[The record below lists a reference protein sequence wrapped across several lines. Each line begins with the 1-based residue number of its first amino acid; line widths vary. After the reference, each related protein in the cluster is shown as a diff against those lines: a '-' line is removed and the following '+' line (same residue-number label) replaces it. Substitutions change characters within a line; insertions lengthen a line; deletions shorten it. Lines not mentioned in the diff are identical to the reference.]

1 MYRWSSCYFYFHNF
15 LLNLKL
21 FPNVK
26 DKRKPL
32 IKMGYIIPFHLYP
45 EKEETEKAEEES
57 GREREQARKG
67 KREMDTEEERPG
79 RWSGRPGGSPHWT
92 AGSWLFPLL
101 LDRLTRWLPPS
112 PALNPSH
119 LALNL
124 RCPHEKSDSP
134 VTLCPA
140 RGPEQHCSW
149 PVMGSRTSGWLSH
162 HCTHVDTLWHGQ
174 LTWSAVHRQLQVER
188 PSLVSLPSP
197 HGPFQTG
204 ALRP

>member
-1 MYRWSSCYFYFHNF
+1 M
-15 LLNLKL
+15 KL

-92 AGSWLFPLL
+92 AGS
-101 LDRLTRWLPPS
+101 
-112 PALNPSH
+112 
-119 LALNL
+119 
-124 RCPHEKSDSP
+124 
-134 VTLCPA
+134 
-140 RGPEQHCSW
+140 
-149 PVMGSRTSGWLSH
+149 
-162 HCTHVDTLWHGQ
+162 
-174 LTWSAVHRQLQVER
+174 
-188 PSLVSLPSP
+188 
-197 HGPFQTG
+197 
-204 ALRP
+204 